1 MSKKLK
7 VGDIFN
13 ESDEDDM
20 IQVTEIR
27 DKQDPP
33 VVLCSTMHDNSDSE
47 ETEQEYDVGYV
58 SGAVDLRQKYESYG
72 FAALDVQGIYRLSK
86 KDLIHA
92 LSLAKQSTFGLDK
105 MQLRDR
111 MILHNGFSQV
121 PSDTESES
129 DSSDSGSDSE
139 SDSESSA
146 SDWEEQ
152 QPSPKETKK
161 KKNTKEKIQT
171 EPPHLPRPL
180 LQSRPPKTIRVPAKS

>member
-1 MSKKLK
+1 MFLNEKTIADNMSKKLK

-92 LSLAKQSTFGLDK
+92 LSLAKQNTLRPN
-105 MQLRDR
+105 QLGSHVSVHKNMKNRWR
-111 MILHNGFSQV
+111 HNPGEPRGDGFTNPGV
-121 PSDTESES
+121 IIDLATY
-129 DSSDSGSDSE
+129 
-139 SDSESSA
+139 
-146 SDWEEQ
+146 
-152 QPSPKETKK
+152 
-161 KKNTKEKIQT
+161 
-171 EPPHLPRPL
+171 
-180 LQSRPPKTIRVPAKS
+180 